1 MSVMDCK
8 EFKDLVAL
16 YLEGRFAEIKELE
29 AFENHFA
36 SCDSC
41 WEEYASVY
49 KIHRMIQKR
58 RHQIVEGSP
67 EIKKM
72 VDTLRNLAERGLK
85 GDKLVEAF
93 EKEIGAEA
101 AKTKVLV
108 DGKEAA
114 YEVIGNKIKLVL
126 FSEPR
131 IEEKDIKV
139 FIDNQAYFDE
149 RFSSSDDYLFDVAAD
164 TGSETTIKD
173 LSLLSED
180 VSMDGIGYKIEFDP
194 AKKVSILTID
204 LPKPQE

>member
-1 MSVMDCK
+1 MVVMDCK
-8 EFKDLVAL
+8 EFKKLISL
-16 YLEGRFAEIKELE
+16 YLDGRFSEIEELD

-41 WEEYASVY
+41 WEEYAGLY

-58 RHQIVEGSP
+58 RSEIVAGSP

-72 VDTLRNLAERGLK
+72 VDTLRNLTKKGLK

-93 EKEIGAEA
+93 EKETKAVSR
-101 AKTKVLV
+101 KTKVLV
-108 DGKEAA
+108 NGKEAD
-114 YEVIGNKIKLVL
+114 YEVIGNKIRLVL
-126 FSEPR
+126 FREPR
-131 IEEKDIKV
+131 IEEKDIK
-139 FIDNQAYFDE
+139 ILINDQNYFDE
-149 RFSSSDDYLFDVAAD
+149 RFSSSEDYLFDVAAD
-164 TGSETTIKD
+164 TGSEAVIKD

-204 LPKPQE
+204 LPKSQE